1 MDHKAPERVP
11 LPFSSFTTMRG
22 KKGYPAEEVEEYC
35 GTVNM
40 EYGNLESEYRKLES
54 ELGELA
60 VELSREQDERR
71 VAEAK
76 SDELSAQAE
85 ARQTLYD
92 ELNARYDALLA
103 ESVNPT
109 GLSALEHEEY
119 LQCKAELEQQAVTL
133 QEQTQEIE
141 RLRTA
146 NEDFWKRILELE
158 DTCNDRAD
166 QGAQMRESQ
175 NRASLVEN
183 ERDILVVRLAAA
195 EQEKKEFE
203 EGIRKMNE
211 SMARGQ
217 DMLRTELRELRQQLE
232 EKEGEI
238 RRLKDAQAEVQ
249 SMSGEVVETGELRI
263 QQEGVPAGF
272 ATKYIDILEVVRA
285 AADSYAFET
294 EKKMNELL
302 SEAEQTAQQKVMDAN
317 AKAKETVSTAREE
330 AEELLRESQLDA
342 ENLTQE
348 AQARLESARKRG
360 DEIVRVAE
368 ERAAEV
374 LEKAKREHGQ
384 IRALIKSSS
393 AEYQELSEQK
403 ASASET
409 DLF

>member
-76 SDELSAQAE
+76 SGELSAQVE

-119 LQCKAELEQQAVTL
+119 LQCKAELEQQTVTL

-175 NRASLVEN
+175 NRASLVED
-183 ERDILVVRLAAA
+183 ERDILLVRLAAA

-263 QQEGVPAGF
+263 QQDGVPAGF

-317 AKAKETVSTAREE
+317 AKAKEAVSTAREE